1 MRSKELKTYNLPSDD
16 QLISQIDAKP
26 SFVFY
31 VLIAMGLVFFVY
43 NHYNPYGLFVAIVA
57 LIALIYMPRVVLM
70 EFYYNYMVLYNKAN
84 KSNCVLI
91 YYDEVI
97 SWSYMRGANRDF
109 LVVELMDGSEE
120 LIEGFSKTLFVSN
133 MNRFLKDKYKKS

>member
-31 VLIAMGLVFFVY
+31 VLIVMGLVFFVY

-57 LIALIYMPRVVLM
+57 LFALIYMPRVVLM

>member
-31 VLIAMGLVFFVY
+31 VLIVMGLVFFVY

>member
-1 MRSKELKTYNLPSDD
+1 
-16 QLISQIDAKP
+16 
-26 SFVFY
+26 
-31 VLIAMGLVFFVY
+31 
-43 NHYNPYGLFVAIVA
+43 
-57 LIALIYMPRVVLM
+57 MPRVVLM

>member
-31 VLIAMGLVFFVY
+31 VLIVMGLVFFVY
-43 NHYNPYGLFVAIVA
+43 NHYNPYGLFVAVVA

-70 EFYYNYMVLYNKAN
+70 EFYYNYMILYNKAN

-109 LVVELMDGSEE
+109 LVVELIDGSEE

>member
-31 VLIAMGLVFFVY
+31 VLIVMGLVFFVY

-57 LIALIYMPRVVLM
+57 LFALIYMPRVVLM

-97 SWSYMRGANRDF
+97 SWNYMRGANRDF

>member
-31 VLIAMGLVFFVY
+31 VLIVMGLVFFVY

-120 LIEGFSKTLFVSN
+120 LIEAFSKTLFVSN